1 MIVAVYYYLFSSFKI
16 NSIHYGPYRV
26 FLVIFLRYKLYWGR
40 CCLLAVFFSCISQVG
55 FLMLEIQIEILKDLD
70 H

>member
-26 FLVIFLRYKLYWGR
+26 FLLILLRYELYWAGKMLAFSCLFFPIILR
-40 CCLLAVFFSCISQVG
+40 CCF
-55 FLMLEIQIEILKDLD
+55 
-70 H
+70 